1 MQQIENRNKNL
12 DIINPTVWIIT
23 LNVNSLNMP
32 VKNKLSE

>member
-1 MQQIENRNKNL
+1 ML

-23 LNVNSLNMP
+23 LNVNSLNIP